1 MKSAYEIA
9 MEKLNAV
16 SGPVKTLSDE
26 QKEQVAEID
35 KRYDARIAETKLA
48 YDDKLAA
55 APQDEYQ
62 NVQDELSSELARLE
76 EKRETEKE
84 NAWNEAQG

>member
-9 MEKLNAV
+9 MEKLNAS

-35 KRYDARIAETKLA
+35 KSCDAKIAETKLA
-48 YDDKLAA
+48 FDEKVAA
-55 APQDEYQ
+55 APPEK
-62 NVQDELSSELARLE
+62 VQELQQRLASELARLE

-84 NAWNEAQG
+84 SVWNEAQG

>member
-9 MEKLNAV
+9 MEKLNAA

-26 QKEQVAEID
+26 QKVQVAEID
-35 KRYDARIAETKLA
+35 KSYDAKIAETKLT
-48 YDDKLAA
+48 YDENLAA
-55 APQDEYQ
+55 APPEKAQDLQ
-62 NVQDELSSELARLE
+62 QELASDLARLE

-84 NAWNEAQG
+84 KFWNEAQG

>member
-35 KRYDARIAETKLA
+35 KRYDAKIAETKLT

>member
-9 MEKLNAV
+9 MEKMNAE

-26 QKEQVAEID
+26 QKERVAEID
-35 KRYDARIAETKLA
+35 KRYDAKIAETKLT
-48 YDDKLAA
+48 YDEKLSAV
-55 APQDEYQ
+55 APDDAQDLQ
-62 NVQDELSSELARLE
+62 RELSSELMRLD

-84 NAWNEAQG
+84 SIWNEAKG

>member
-35 KRYDARIAETKLA
+35 KRYDAKIAETKLT

-62 NVQDELSSELARLE
+62 NVQDELTSELARLE

>member
-9 MEKLNAV
+9 TEKLNAV

-35 KRYDARIAETKLA
+35 KRYDAKIAETKLT

-62 NVQDELSSELARLE
+62 NVQDELTSELARLE

-84 NAWNEAQG
+84 KAWNEAQG

>member
-35 KRYDARIAETKLA
+35 KRYDAKIAETKLT

-62 NVQDELSSELARLE
+62 NVQDELSSELARFE

>member
-9 MEKLNAV
+9 MEKLDAA

-35 KRYDARIAETKLA
+35 KSCDAKIAETKLTF
-48 YDDKLAA
+48 DEKLAA
-55 APQDEYQ
+55 APPEK
-62 NVQDELSSELARLE
+62 VEELQQELASELARLE

-84 NAWNEAQG
+84 SFWNETQG

>member
-9 MEKLNAV
+9 MEKMNAA

-35 KRYDARIAETKLA
+35 KRYDAKVAETKLT
-48 YDDKLAA
+48 YDEKLAA
-55 APQDEYQ
+55 AAQGEFQ
-62 NVQDELSSELARLE
+62 NIQEELSSELTRLE

>member
-35 KRYDARIAETKLA
+35 KRYDAKIAETKLT

-55 APQDEYQ
+55 APQGEYQ
-62 NVQDELSSELARLE
+62 NVQDELSSELARFE

>member
-35 KRYDARIAETKLA
+35 KRYDAKIAETKLT

-62 NVQDELSSELARLE
+62 NVQDELTSELARFE

>member
-9 MEKLNAV
+9 TEKLNAV

-35 KRYDARIAETKLA
+35 KRYDAKIAETKLT

-62 NVQDELSSELARLE
+62 NVQDELSSELARFE